1 MTKARYTHKSPA
13 ARTCL
18 LSVFYSGALC
28 RRNSLTGQFLQ
39 GKIWTLNKPRAIPSS
54 RPCRLVFSVRLIS
67 FCHLAAAAALFF
79 FFFPSCPYFSPLAVS
94 RLLLALYI
102 APVMFSS
109 LASIHL
115 LVVLLIPS
123 HLLSAPT
130 ILHSPCPSLA
140 QFRVPPHFRQFP
152 PFVRIHSRPPVL
164 RLFPPRTRRR
174 RMFSREL
181 SQKLSQKFN
190 IAQRSHTH
198 IWTKLRHKICNY

>member
-1 MTKARYTHKSPA
+1 MDPQQTPRHPILPPVPPRLFRPPDIILSPRRRR
-13 ARTCL
+13 RT
-18 LSVFYSGALC
+18 F
-28 RRNSLTGQFLQ
+28 
-39 GKIWTLNKPRAIPSS
+39 
-54 RPCRLVFSVRLIS
+54 
-67 FCHLAAAAALFF
+67 FF

-164 RLFPPRTRRR
+164 RLFPPRIRRR